1 MPTYAL
7 TNPAGTVTVT
17 VLLDG
22 RVAGVELGT
31 GALAMTEMEL
41 SEEIRVIAD
50 LARNQVRSELNV
62 FLSESMGAA
71 GHDAAFFRDALERDM
86 DMPTREHAAAAR
98 ARAFAERYAADEDF
112 DDDDDDDE

>member
-1 MPTYAL
+1 MPTHTL

-22 RVAGVELGT
+22 RVTGVELGT

-50 LARNQVRSELNV
+50 LARQQVRSELNA
-62 FLSESMGAA
+62 FLSESMGAS
-71 GHDAAFFRDALERDM
+71 GHDAAFFRDSLERDM
-86 DMPTREHAAAAR
+86 DMPTRENAAAAT

-112 DDDDDDDE
+112 DDDEDE